1 MFFKYRMNANNQLCG
16 YSSKSILCSN
26 ISYISDAI
34 IGRQDEL
41 QMVRCV
47 RKKVKNL
54 VQYIFNNSTN
64 QSTTK
69 LFLGY
74 VKVHIQIKLKY

>member
-1 MFFKYRMNANNQLCG
+1 MKADNQLCG
-16 YSSKSILCSN
+16 YSSRFILCSN
-26 ISYISDAI
+26 ISYNSAAI
-34 IGRQDEL
+34 IGRRDEL

-54 VQYIFNNSTN
+54 VQHIFNNSTN